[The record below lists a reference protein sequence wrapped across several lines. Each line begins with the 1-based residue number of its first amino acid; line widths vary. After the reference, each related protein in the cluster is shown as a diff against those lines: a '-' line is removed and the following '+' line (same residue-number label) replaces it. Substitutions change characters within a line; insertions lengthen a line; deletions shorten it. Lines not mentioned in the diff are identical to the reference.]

1 MNKYRGRVPIELDG
15 QQLIMQFDL
24 DAIALLK
31 ANLGEQ
37 GHLALNMSTSS
48 CDVKTLLIGVCIG
61 LEKYQPGQWSPEK
74 ITAIDPVVPVKL
86 LQEAVFESLMAA
98 WHGEDGP
105 PEEDPPVRP
114 KGWWSRLMTQLFGR
128 WTTESD
134 RV

>member
-15 QQLIMQFDL
+15 HKLTMQFDL
-24 DAIALLK
+24 EAIALLK

-48 CDVKTLLIGVCIG
+48 CDVKTLLIGACIG

-74 ITAIDPVVPVKL
+74 ITAIDPVVPVKV

-98 WHGEDGP
+98 WQIQTRSTRSCGTWM
-105 PEEDPPVRP
+105 VR
-114 KGWWSRLMTQLFGR
+114 
-128 WTTESD
+128 
-134 RV
+134 